1 MPKLLVIDDDRGVL
15 RLIQA
20 ALKDTKA
27 DVIAAGDA
35 DKGLELLAAER
46 PDAILLDIMLPEISG
61 LELFSKIQALAP
73 KMPIIFITSSGASE
87 VAIQAMR
94 LGAHDFLLKPLEL
107 PQVREK
113 VMQMFEISRLMRQPV
128 KLPAGA
134 ERGEPANEDVSEGQM
149 IGSSNAMMDVY
160 KNVGRV
166 ANEDVAVLI
175 HGESGSGKE
184 LVARAIYHYSKRAG
198 KPFLAVNC
206 AALPENLLESEL
218 FGHEKGAFTGA
229 DQQRKGKFEQCD
241 GGVIFLDEI
250 GDMPPLLQAKMLRV
264 LQEQEFE
271 RVGGNNLV
279 KVDVRVIAA
288 THRDLEHMVEE
299 EKFRADLFYRLNGFT
314 IELPP
319 LRARGEDVDLLIRY
333 FIRQLEHQLHKDSLR
348 LSPEAEQALKSHTWP
363 GNVRELRAV
372 LRQAAIQSNGPLITL
387 DSLPESVLEHQQV
400 GGKPS
405 GADQFDEFLRERVD
419 CETSNLYAEC
429 VEWLEKRLLPAVLK
443 ETDGNQTQASEM
455 LGITRGSL
463 RNKLRMWNIS
473 LEQVVKVEKPTE

>member
-1 MPKLLVIDDDRGVL
+1 MPQLLVIDDDRSVL
-15 RLIQA
+15 RMVQA
-20 ALKDTKA
+20 ALKDA
-27 DVIAAGDA
+27 NAEV
-35 DKGLELLAAER
+35 LAANEAAKALEILGSQQ

-61 LELFSKIQALAP
+61 LELFPKIQALAP
-73 KMPIIFITSSGASE
+73 KTPIIFITSGGASE

-107 PQVREK
+107 PQVHDK
-113 VMQMFEISRLMRQPV
+113 VLEMFEISRLMRQPV
-128 KLPAGA
+128 KIPGETLGGQSPDNDDAGHL
-134 ERGEPANEDVSEGQM
+134 V
-149 IGSSNAMMDVY
+149 GSSAAMMEVY

-166 ANEDVAVLI
+166 ANEDVTVLI
-175 HGESGSGKE
+175 HGESGTGKE
-184 LVARAIYHYSKRAG
+184 LVARAIYHYSQRAG

-250 GDMPPLLQAKMLRV
+250 GDMPPVLQAKMLRV

-288 THRDLEHMVEE
+288 THRDLEQMVEDE
-299 EKFRADLFYRLNGFT
+299 SFRADLFYRLNGFT

-319 LRARGEDVDLLIRY
+319 LRARGDDVDLLIHY
-333 FIRQLEHQLHKDSLR
+333 FLRQLGKQLGAGSLR
-348 LSPEAEQALKSHTWP
+348 LSPEAEELLKRHKWP

-372 LRQAAIQSNGPLITL
+372 LKQSAIQSNGPLITQ
-387 DSLPESVLEHQQV
+387 DNLPESVQEQAP
-400 GGKPS
+400 GGKAAAA
-405 GADQFDEFLRERVD
+405 GDAFEEFLRQRID
-419 CETSNLYAEC
+419 CETSDLYAEC
-429 VEWLEKRLLPAVLK
+429 VEWLEKRLLPVVLQHT
-443 ETDGNQTQASEM
+443 EGNQTQAAEM

-473 LEQVVKVEKPTE
+473 LEQVVKVDKSDE